1 MIALEGGLMIKLC
14 ASSFYIEYS
23 VFTVGTVFSFVP
35 CLSELCSHR

>member
-14 ASSFYIEYS
+14 VSLFYTEYS

-35 CLSELCSHR
+35 CLTELCSHW